1 MSSEVVVSVI
11 AKLTFFVLSRV
22 YVNGASIACN
32 EARRGCVVIKY
43 DM

>member
-1 MSSEVVVSVI
+1 MPTEVVVSVI
-11 AKLTFFVLSRV
+11 AKLNFFVLSRV

-32 EARRGCVVIKY
+32 KARRGCIVIKY

>member
-11 AKLTFFVLSRV
+11 AKLNFFVLSQV
-22 YVNGASIACN
+22 YVNGASIAYN
-32 EARRGCVVIKY
+32 EARRGCVMIKY